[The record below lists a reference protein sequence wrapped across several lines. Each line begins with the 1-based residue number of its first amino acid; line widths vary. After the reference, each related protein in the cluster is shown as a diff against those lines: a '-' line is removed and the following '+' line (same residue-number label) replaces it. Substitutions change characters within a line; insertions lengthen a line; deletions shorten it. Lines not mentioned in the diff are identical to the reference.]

1 MSQGSR
7 IQSPHLA
14 ARSLRARMMTSH
26 PNPCL
31 RPEVYRVHRGCS
43 GSLVGILFLRSYD
56 HRKRIVVR
64 ESPSAHDPNIFEQIW
79 LGFLFIPMKVQLQRN
94 IVRSKPRSPAW
105 PPVYPRYLSRSFLS
119 KPPHE
124 TLTPDRP
131 PCAMKFG
138 VGVFRRIMSHG
149 LGGSLVHKEFA
160 HLNGLHKR
168 IDFVATSPVCQ
179 GQGIATEVLNA
190 VCADADDEGTLLY
203 LSATDRSKQLYYER
217 FGFRV
222 VGEGRSHPSAA
233 HATAGMARMPKG
245 RADAGEEV
253 REVGDV
259 VASSAQG
266 NGRMPSA
273 LVRVAL
279 PLAGF
284 TFAVWV
290 GWSRKGSKGFR

>member
-1 MSQGSR
+1 
-7 IQSPHLA
+7 
-14 ARSLRARMMTSH
+14 MMTSH

-31 RPEVYRVHRGCS
+31 RPEVYRVHRGSS

-79 LGFLFIPMKVQLQRN
+79 LGFLFIPMK
-94 IVRSKPRSPAW
+94 
-105 PPVYPRYLSRSFLS
+105 
-119 KPPHE
+119 
-124 TLTPDRP
+124 
-131 PCAMKFG
+131 FG

-149 LGGSLVHKEFA
+149 LGGSLVHKKFA
-160 HLNGLHKR
+160 HINGLHKR

-217 FGFRV
+217 FGFHV

-245 RADAGEEV
+245 RADAGEKV

-284 TFAVWV
+284 TFAAWV
-290 GWSRKGSKGFR
+290 GWSRKGSKRHR